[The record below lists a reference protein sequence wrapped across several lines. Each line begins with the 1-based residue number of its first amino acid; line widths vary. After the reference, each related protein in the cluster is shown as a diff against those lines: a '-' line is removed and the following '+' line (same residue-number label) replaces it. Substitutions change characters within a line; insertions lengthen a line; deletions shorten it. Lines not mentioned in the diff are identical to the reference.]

1 MLTTLTRI
9 LCLVTAIGL
18 AACEQAN
25 IVAPTDNAVATTK
38 PASFQIAFPDGK
50 IPATLS
56 MQLNSTDVTDLFTVT
71 EAGASADGSLLAD
84 YVYSGRNLFRVATGT
99 QMKQVVFYYDTTG
112 PAIHILAADRD
123 TQTVTGYVSD
133 PAGIAAVSL
142 DGVALTLDANNRFT
156 TSYND
161 QAFNRFEA
169 IDNFNQTSTTTF
181 ARNDNTFNGLSAY
194 LSQSGLDFLTPIL
207 EQTLS
212 GADMAPILAALGPV
226 TITIP
231 DLGMSVDVEITDL
244 YMENLDLGLN
254 LQPSERLDVGLYAEN
269 MVVGLQLSNID
280 YVLDIFGLLRGLEVG
295 AVVNTTDDGGGNNY
309 LDVVTLLAMSVNNG
323 DIDLDTNNTD
333 LNVSGLDIQL
343 DATGIALFDNI
354 ASVIVDAL
362 LDVMLSLFNDLIT
375 TLVDYLIMPL
385 VSEFLSELSIGV
397 SLENIDGNGANI
409 DFTATPDYLNTTAT
423 GLSVRL
429 ATNASAPTPPA
440 TVPTALGSLYVDGI
454 APIMPA
460 TTPDGSTFD
469 FGVALSANVLNQ
481 ILVAAHDSGLTTMEL
496 GPGFYQGSS
505 TLNDAIL
512 EGDLVGIRITPAS
525 APYVT
530 LGNAE
535 GAAGTLYWYDLTVSL
550 DLYRESWG
558 EYRTIFG
565 ATINVEVPFEINST
579 FGGYLALSIEQLP
592 IIEVT
597 QTDASGILPLP
608 ASFINSTVEYVIPMV
623 LPLLANQLQVIPLP
637 SIFDHTLFMEEFW
650 VEGGSD
656 SNNTL
661 ALAGKLIPI
670 ALVQNAAAP
679 TTNIDDVTYRQTT
692 VEMESV
698 TGGIVSTN
706 SVTLNNGAVNI
717 RISGTNPNPEYGGLQ
732 YRFKIDGG
740 GWSAWKERSS
750 IDIDSFLAGDHSVRI
765 CSRSALMKE
774 ETDCPVVEF
783 TTTVAE

>member
-1 MLTTLTRI
+1 MIGPSGSGKSTLLRT
-9 LCLVTAIGL
+9 
-18 AACEQAN
+18 
-25 IVAPTDNAVATTK
+25 
-38 PASFQIAFPDGK
+38 
-50 IPATLS
+50 
-56 MQLNSTDVTDLFTVT
+56 
-71 EAGASADGSLLAD
+71 
-84 YVYSGRNLFRVATGT
+84 
-99 QMKQVVFYYDTTG
+99 
-112 PAIHILAADRD
+112 
-123 TQTVTGYVSD
+123 
-133 PAGIAAVSL
+133 
-142 DGVALTLDANNRFT
+142 
-156 TSYND
+156 
-161 QAFNRFEA
+161 
-169 IDNFNQTSTTTF
+169 
-181 ARNDNTFNGLSAY
+181 
-194 LSQSGLDFLTPIL
+194 FLTSL
-207 EQTLS
+207 GKTTH
-212 GADMAPILAALGPV
+212 APFYLAH
-226 TITIP
+226 
-231 DLGMSVDVEITDL
+231 
-244 YMENLDLGLN
+244 
-254 LQPSERLDVGLYAEN
+254 
-269 MVVGLQLSNID
+269 
-280 YVLDIFGLLRGLEVG
+280 
-295 AVVNTTDDGGGNNY
+295 TTC
-309 LDVVTLLAMSVNNG
+309 
-323 DIDLDTNNTD
+323 
-333 LNVSGLDIQL
+333 
-343 DATGIALFDNI
+343 AT
-354 ASVIVDAL
+354 
-362 LDVMLSLFNDLIT
+362 
-375 TLVDYLIMPL
+375 
-385 VSEFLSELSIGV
+385 
-397 SLENIDGNGANI
+397 
-409 DFTATPDYLNTTAT
+409 
-423 GLSVRL
+423 
-429 ATNASAPTPPA
+429 
-440 TVPTALGSLYVDGI
+440 
-454 APIMPA
+454 
-460 TTPDGSTFD
+460 
-469 FGVALSANVLNQ
+469 
-481 ILVAAHDSGLTTMEL
+481 
-496 GPGFYQGSS
+496 
-505 TLNDAIL
+505 
-512 EGDLVGIRITPAS
+512 
-525 APYVT
+525 
-530 LGNAE
+530 
-535 GAAGTLYWYDLTVSL
+535 L